1 VATLDGINLLPYLLG
16 EKTTAPHE
24 FLCWRA
30 GAQRAIRMGD
40 WKLVQTPRE
49 STAQLFNLK
58 TDLSETT
65 DLATKEPAKF
75 DELAAKFAEWERG
88 TISAKWIRQDQRN
101 AEEGGAPKSVTRPKG
116 TTNRVV
122 EAFKKA
128 DANNDGQLT
137 REEYP
142 QKEVFD
148 AVDANQDDQATL
160 EEVRVYFQKRR
171 AGQIAEP

>member
-1 VATLDGINLLPYLLG
+1 LNGIDLLAYLTG
-16 EKTTAPHE
+16 EKTTPPHD

-30 GAQRAIRMGD
+30 GEQKAIRMGD
-40 WKLVQTPRE
+40 WKLVQTPRDAA
-49 STAQLFNLK
+49 AQLYNLK

-75 DELAAKFAEWERG
+75 AELAAKFAEWERG
-88 TISAKWIRQDQRN
+88 TIPAKWVRQDQRN
-101 AEEGGAPKSVTRPKG
+101 AEPGGKLKSVAPSASRRG
-116 TTNRVV
+116 TSRVD

-128 DANNDGQLT
+128 DANNDAKLT

-148 AVDANQDDQATL
+148 AVDADKDGFATL
-160 EEVRVYFQKRR
+160 EEVRAFYQKRR
-171 AGQIAEP
+171 GTPKQ

>member
-1 VATLDGINLLPYLLG
+1 
-16 EKTTAPHE
+16 
-24 FLCWRA
+24 
-30 GAQRAIRMGD
+30 MGD

-58 TDLSETT
+58 TDLGETT

-75 DELAAKFAEWERG
+75 TELAAKFAEWERD
-88 TISAKWIRQDQRN
+88 TIPAKWVRQDARN
-101 AEEGGAPKSVTRPKG
+101 AEEGGAPKSATTPKSPAKAA
-116 TTNRVV
+116 NRVD

-148 AVDANQDDQATL
+148 AVDADKNGQATL
-160 EEVRVYFQKRR
+160 EEVRAYYRSKRSTK
-171 AGQIAEP
+171 